1 MLRTIFKKL
10 QDGVLQE
17 MLQEIRW
24 IYSYTIQY
32 KKSILLYLLL
42 SIALTA
48 AGLGASIS
56 SKYII
61 DAVISRS
68 VRLLPLAV
76 CYVLLYLSKIGL
88 SSLANRFR
96 TQLSVRASNEIR
108 ADVFSR
114 FLDVDWQASLEYHS
128 GDLLSRVNG
137 DVTTVSNSV
146 LGLLPSFAVNSMQLL
161 AILLVMLFYDPI
173 MALIALLSAP
183 LSVLLSRFFLIRLR
197 RYSQK
202 VREAQA
208 AMMAFY
214 EEALQNLQAIK
225 AFSLNETFRG
235 RLDDLQTIY
244 QDLALEQNRFSIFS
258 NLLMSMA
265 SFAVSCLCLGWGIYR
280 LWNGQISFG
289 TMALFIQLAGMV
301 STSFSSIISLIP
313 TAISSTVSAGR
324 IMAILAL
331 PMESHEIP
339 SSAAAVLEQAPQLG
353 VNVRAEHVAFSYSN
367 GRLVFE
373 DLCLHAAPGE
383 IIGIVSPSGG
393 GKTTLIRM
401 LLGLITPAQGQIL
414 FQSGDAS
421 SPFSP
426 CLRQLVSY
434 VAQEKVVFSGTIADS
449 LRLSNPGA
457 DDTALRKALELACAW
472 DFVSALPHGLY
483 TKLRERGSGLSEGQ
497 IQRLAIA
504 RALLS
509 SAPVLLLDEATSA
522 LDMKTERQVLQNLRS
537 DTAHRTVIVTTHR
550 PTVLLSCRRV
560 YAISDH
566 RAVLLSPAQVQDF
579 LSEHEES

>member
-1 MLRTIFKKL
+1 MLRTIVKKL
-10 QDGVLQE
+10 QDGVLKE
-17 MLQEIRW
+17 MLLEIRW

-48 AGLGASIS
+48 AGLGASVS

-61 DAVISRS
+61 DAVISQS
-68 VRLLPLAV
+68 TRLLPLAV
-76 CYVLLYLSKIGL
+76 CYVLLYLLKIGL
-88 SSLANRFR
+88 SSLSSRFR

-114 FLDVDWQASLEYHS
+114 FLDVDWQASLDYHS
-128 GDLLSRVNG
+128 GDLLSRING

-146 LGLLPSFAVNSMQLL
+146 LGLVSGLAVNSMQLL
-161 AILLVMLFYDPI
+161 ATLLVMLFYDPV

-183 LSVLLSRFFLIRLR
+183 FSVLLSRFFLTRLR
-197 RYSQK
+197 SYSQK

-214 EEALQNLQAIK
+214 EESLQNLQAVK
-225 AFSLNETFRG
+225 AFGLNRTFRG
-235 RLDDLQTIY
+235 RLDELQSLY

-258 NLLMSMA
+258 NLLMSLV
-265 SFAVSCLCLGWGIYR
+265 SFVISCLCPAWGIYR
-280 LWNGQISFG
+280 LWNGRISFG

-301 STSFSSIISLIP
+301 SGSFSAIISLIP

-324 IMAILAL
+324 IMTILAL

-339 SSAAAVLEQAPQLG
+339 PSAAAVLEQAPRQG
-353 VNVRAEHVAFSYSN
+353 VTIRAEHVAFSYSS
-367 GRLVFE
+367 GRRVFD
-373 DLCLHAAPGE
+373 DLCLQAAPGE

-414 FQSGDAS
+414 FQSGGAS
-421 SPFSP
+421 APFSP
-426 CLRQLVSY
+426 CLRPLVSY

-457 DDTALRKALELACAW
+457 DDAALRNVLELACAW
-472 DFVSALPHGLY
+472 DFVSALPQGVY
-483 TKLRERGSGLSEGQ
+483 TVLGERGSGLSEGQ

-522 LDMKTERQVLQNLRS
+522 LDRKTERQVLQNLLS
-537 DTAHRTVIVTTHR
+537 DTARRTVVVTTHR

-560 YAISDH
+560 YSITDR
-566 RAVLLSPAQVQDF
+566 RAVLLSPEQVQDF
-579 LSEHEES
+579 LTERD